1 MLEPIRNSPL
11 CKLIGIKLNCY
22 VGFYYFFFLFSAWVV
37 IQRYGHQQCHTKK
50 KKKKEWK
57 KKKESWLNS
66 VQFQHVTKW
75 QKHIL
80 FPKKLKYRHPRN
92 KKHTCLNFLI
102 ESQSWHTD
110 IHVIVKLCKKPIF
123 FLKTTLKV
131 LPLARKLVIKT
142 HWHILYIVLSP
153 LTLYWV
159 LRGDGK
165 QKKKLLHQQRKQSEG
180 LCAPFPHRDEPSCA
194 RRVRRVRTWT

>member
-1 MLEPIRNSPL
+1 MDIN
-11 CKLIGIKLNCY
+11 N
-22 VGFYYFFFLFSAWVV
+22 V
-37 IQRYGHQQCHTKK
+37 IQKRKK
-50 KKKKEWK
+50 KKNEK

-123 FLKTTLKV
+123 FFKDNIKSASSCEEACHKNSLTHSLHSFKSPDIILSATRRRKTEKKAPAPTKKTKRRFVCTVSTPWRTELCPTRPPGQDLDLKPCSRTAGRGV
-131 LPLARKLVIKT
+131 WWNAF
-142 HWHILYIVLSP
+142 
-153 LTLYWV
+153 LTNP
-159 LRGDGK
+159 K
-165 QKKKLLHQQRKQSEG
+165 N
-180 LCAPFPHRDEPSCA
+180 P
-194 RRVRRVRTWT
+194 